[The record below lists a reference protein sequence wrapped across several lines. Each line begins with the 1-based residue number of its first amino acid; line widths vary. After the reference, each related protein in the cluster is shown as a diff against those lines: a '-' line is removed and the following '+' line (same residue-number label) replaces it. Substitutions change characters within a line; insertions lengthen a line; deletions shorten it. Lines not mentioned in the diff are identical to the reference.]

1 MNVLLQGGR
10 LQGHVTVPQSKSLL
24 HRHLICRFLADGVIE
39 DAFGS
44 DDIAATQAVLRG
56 LQTGET
62 TLSCGK
68 SGTTLRLLLPV
79 AMALGRTGVT
89 FSCAPQLLR
98 RPVPAPLPM
107 EKTAAGYRV
116 TGPLAQG
123 RYALAAGETSQVISG
138 LLLALPLLSGDSEII
153 LTTPAV
159 SLPYLTMTVKT
170 MARFGVTVTKTPTGY
185 RVPGGQRYRPAPMAP
200 EGDWSAAAWYLVY
213 NALRGENAVTVDNLT
228 LPSLQGDSAVI
239 DYENHLPEMIPIS
252 DTPDLLPPLALLAS
266 LQPGKTTRFTG
277 GAFLRG
283 KESDRL
289 AATAAI
295 LNTLGG
301 SVEETADGLT
311 VTGVSRFRGGTVD
324 SRGDHRMAMLAA
336 FAALFATCPV
346 TLEDAACVTKSYP
359 AFWDDY
365 ARLGGKREV
374 LAP

>member
-39 DAFGS
+39 DAFGG

-68 SGTTLRLLLPV
+68 SGATLRLLLPV

-89 FSCAPQLLR
+89 FSCDPQLLR

-116 TGPLAQG
+116 TGPLAPG
-123 RYALAAGETSQVISG
+123 RYALAADETSQVISG

-170 MARFGVTVTKTPTGY
+170 MARFGVTATETPTGY
-185 RVPGGQRYRPAPMAP
+185 RVPGGQRYRPALVVP

-239 DYENHLPEMIPIS
+239 DYVNHLPEMIPIS
-252 DTPDLLPPLALLAS
+252 DTPDLLPPLALLAA
-266 LQPGKTTRFTG
+266 LFPGKTTHFTG

-336 FAALFATCPV
+336 FAALFATGPV
-346 TLEDAACVTKSYP
+346 TLQDAQCVTKSYP
-359 AFWDDY
+359 LFWEDY
-365 ARLGGKREV
+365 TRLGGKREV

>member
-1 MNVLLQGGR
+1 MNVLLPGGQLNGR
-10 LQGHVTVPQSKSLL
+10 VTVPQSKSLL

-39 DAFGS
+39 DAFGG

-89 FSCAPQLLR
+89 FSCDPQLLR

-116 TGPLAQG
+116 TGPLAPG
-123 RYALAAGETSQVISG
+123 RYALAADETSQVISG
-138 LLLALPLLSGDSEII
+138 LLLALPLLSVDSEII

-170 MARFGVTVTKTPTGY
+170 MARFDVTVTKTPTGY

-239 DYENHLPEMIPIS
+239 DYVNHLPEMIPIS

-266 LQPGKTTRFTG
+266 LQPGKTTHFTG

-301 SVEETADGLT
+301 SVKETADGLA

-336 FAALFATCPV
+336 FAALFATGPV
-346 TLEDAACVTKSYP
+346 TLQDAQCVTKSYP
-359 AFWDDY
+359 SFWEDY
-365 ARLGGKREV
+365 TRLGGKREV

>member
-10 LQGHVTVPQSKSLL
+10 LNGRVTVPQSKSLL
-24 HRHLICRFLADGVIE
+24 HRHLICRFLADGLIE
-39 DAFGS
+39 EATGG

-89 FSCAPQLLR
+89 FSCDPQLLR

-116 TGPLAQG
+116 TGPLAPG
-123 RYALAAGETSQVISG
+123 RYALAADETSQVISG

-159 SLPYLTMTVKT
+159 SLPYLTMTMKT
-170 MARFGVTVTKTPTGY
+170 MARFGVTVTETPTGY

-239 DYENHLPEMIPIS
+239 DYVNHLPEMIPIS
-252 DTPDLLPPLALLAS
+252 DTPDLLPPLALLAAHS
-266 LQPGKTTRFTG
+266 PGKTTRFTG

-311 VTGVSRFRGGTVD
+311 VTGVSRFHSGTVD

-336 FAALFATCPV
+336 FAALFATGPV
-346 TLEDAACVTKSYP
+346 TLQDAQCVTKSYP
-359 AFWDDY
+359 LFWEDY
-365 ARLGGKREV
+365 IRLGGKREV

>member
-39 DAFGS
+39 DAFGG

-79 AMALGRTGVT
+79 AIALGRTGVT
-89 FSCAPQLLR
+89 FVCDPQLLR
-98 RPVPAPLPM
+98 RPIPAPLPM

-116 TGPLAQG
+116 TGPLAPG
-123 RYALAAGETSQVISG
+123 RYALAADETSQVISG

-170 MARFGVTVTKTPTGY
+170 MARFGVTATKTPTGY

-239 DYENHLPEMIPIS
+239 DYVNHLPEMIPIS
-252 DTPDLLPPLALLAS
+252 DTPDLLPPLALLAAHS
-266 LQPGKTTRFTG
+266 PGKTTRFTG

-336 FAALFATCPV
+336 FAALFATGPV
-346 TLEDAACVTKSYP
+346 TLQDAQCVTKSYP
-359 AFWDDY
+359 LFWEDY
-365 ARLGGKREV
+365 TRLGGKREV

>member
-1 MNVLLQGGR
+1 MNVLLPGGR
-10 LQGHVTVPQSKSLL
+10 LQGRVTVPQSKSLL

-39 DAFGS
+39 DAFGG

-68 SGTTLRLLLPV
+68 SGATLRLLLPV
-79 AMALGRTGVT
+79 AMALGMTGVT
-89 FSCAPQLLR
+89 FSCDPQLLR

-107 EKTAAGYRV
+107 EKTAAGCRV
-116 TGPLAQG
+116 TGPLAPG
-123 RYALAAGETSQVISG
+123 RYALAADETSQVISG

-185 RVPGGQRYRPAPMAP
+185 RVPGGQRYRPAPIAP

-228 LPSLQGDSAVI
+228 LPSLQGDSAVL
-239 DYENHLPEMIPIS
+239 DYVNHLPEMIPIS

-311 VTGVSRFRGGTVD
+311 VTGVSCFRGGTVD

-336 FAALFATCPV
+336 FAALLATGPV
-346 TLEDAACVTKSYP
+346 TLQDAQCVTKSYP
-359 AFWDDY
+359 LFWEDY
-365 ARLGGKREV
+365 TRLGGKREV

>member
-1 MNVLLQGGR
+1 MNVLLPGGQLNGR
-10 LQGHVTVPQSKSLL
+10 VTVPQSKSLL

-39 DAFGS
+39 DAFGG

-68 SGTTLRLLLPV
+68 SGATLRLLLPV

-89 FSCAPQLLR
+89 FSCDPQLLR

-116 TGPLAQG
+116 TGPLAPG
-123 RYALAAGETSQVISG
+123 RYALAADETSQVISG

-170 MARFGVTVTKTPTGY
+170 MARFGVTATETPTGY
-185 RVPGGQRYRPAPMAP
+185 RVPGGQRYRPALVVP

-239 DYENHLPEMIPIS
+239 DYVNHLPEMIPIS
-252 DTPDLLPPLALLAS
+252 DTPDLLPPLALLAA
-266 LQPGKTTRFTG
+266 LFPGKTTHFTG

-336 FAALFATCPV
+336 FAALFATGPV
-346 TLEDAACVTKSYP
+346 TLQDAQCVTKSYP
-359 AFWDDY
+359 LFWEDY
-365 ARLGGKREV
+365 TRLGGKREV

>member
-39 DAFGS
+39 DAFGG

-56 LQTGET
+56 LQSGET
-62 TLSCGK
+62 TLPCGK
-68 SGTTLRLLLPV
+68 SGATLRLLLPV

-89 FSCAPQLLR
+89 FSCDPQLLR

-116 TGPLAQG
+116 TGPLAPG
-123 RYALAAGETSQVISG
+123 CYVLAADETSQVISG

-170 MARFGVTVTKTPTGY
+170 MARCGVTVTKTPTGY

-200 EGDWSAAAWYLVY
+200 ERDWSAAAWYLVY

-228 LPSLQGDSAVI
+228 LRSLQGDSAVI
-239 DYENHLPEMIPIS
+239 DYVNHFPEMIPIS

-336 FAALFATCPV
+336 FAALFATGPV
-346 TLEDAACVTKSYP
+346 TLQDAQCVTKSYP
-359 AFWDDY
+359 LFWEDY
-365 ARLGGKREV
+365 TRLGGKREV

>member
-1 MNVLLQGGR
+1 MKLLRPGGQ
-10 LQGHVTVPQSKSLL
+10 LSGHVTVPQSKSLL
-24 HRHLICRFLADGVIE
+24 HRYLICRFLADGLIE
-39 DAFGS
+39 EASGG
-44 DDIAATQAVLRG
+44 DDIAATVFVLRG
-56 LQTGET
+56 LRAGDN
-62 TLSCGK
+62 LLPCGR
-68 SGTTLRLLLPV
+68 SGATLRLLLPV
-79 AMALGRTGVT
+79 AMALGRTDVT
-89 FSCAPQLLR
+89 FTCDPQLLR

-116 TGPLAQG
+116 TGPLRPG
-123 RYALAAGETSQVISG
+123 RYALAADETSQIISG
-138 LLLALPLLSGDSEII
+138 LLLALPLLNGDSEII

-159 SLPYLTMTVKT
+159 SRPYLAMTVNT
-170 MARFGVTVTKTPTGY
+170 MARFGVTAIETSTGY
-185 RVPGGQRYRPAPMAP
+185 HIPGGQHYRPAPMSS

-239 DYENHLPEMIPIS
+239 DYVNHMPEIVTIS

-289 AATAAI
+289 AATAAM
-295 LNTLGG
+295 LNSLGG
-301 SVEETADGLT
+301 KVQETADGLT
-311 VTGVSRFRGGTVD
+311 VTGVSRLRGGVVD

-336 FAALFATCPV
+336 FAALFATGPV
-346 TLEDAACVTKSYP
+346 TLQDARCVTKSYP
-359 AFWDDY
+359 AFWEDY
-365 ARLGGKREV
+365 ARLGGKKEV